1 MSPTVIFAAVNTAVI
16 VVATGIA
23 FLIWR
28 RRQVVPTSPSFPPV
42 SAAAASASSAA
53 SWDPFD
59 GEWEA
64 HAPYPAHALD
74 AIHSPLSL
82 SRHPSEIDSH
92 YRSSELSTAG
102 AGEAHEP
109 GNPSTPRHRAPVVTE
124 SEPDHSSFFPF
135 SPGWTAEALPS
146 RDSPL
151 QCPHCQSARIDTLN
165 VGRKAGSTIG
175 SVAGATSCVAMA
187 LSGAETGATVG
198 AIGGP
203 VGSIF
208 GGIAGAVIAGLLGSA
223 AGSAAGSAVGAVIDD
238 NILDNYRC
246 LSCGSSFGAQHI

>member
-1 MSPTVIFAAVNTAVI
+1 MSPTVIFAAVNAAAI
-16 VVATGIA
+16 AVATGIA

-28 RRQVVPTSPSFPPV
+28 RRQAVPTSPSFPSV
-42 SAAAASASSAA
+42 SAAAASAPSAA
-53 SWDPFD
+53 SWDPLD

-74 AIHSPLSL
+74 ALRSPLSL
-82 SRHPSEIDSH
+82 SRHPSEVDSH
-92 YRSSELSTAG
+92 DQSSDVSTAV
-102 AGEAHEP
+102 AAEAYEP
-109 GNPSTPRHRAPVVTE
+109 DNPSAPRHQAPLATE

-146 RDSPL
+146 SDSPL
-151 QCPHCQSARIDTLN
+151 RCPHCQSARVDTLN
-165 VGRKAGSTIG
+165 VGRRAGSTIG
-175 SVAGATSCVAMA
+175 SVAGATGAVAMA
-187 LSGAETGATVG
+187 LSGAETGAAVG

-223 AGSAAGSAVGAVIDD
+223 AGSAAGSAVGAAIDD

-246 LSCGSSFGAQHI
+246 LSCDHTFGAQHI

>member
-1 MSPTVIFAAVNTAVI
+1 MSLTIILAAVNAT
-16 VVATGIA
+16 VVTVVTGIA

-28 RRQVVPTSPSFPPV
+28 RRQATPTSPSLPPV

-53 SWDPFD
+53 SWDPLD

-64 HAPYPAHALD
+64 HAPYPAHARN
-74 AIHSPLSL
+74 AIRSPLSP
-82 SRHPSEIDSH
+82 SRHPSKTDSY
-92 YRSSELSTAG
+92 YRSSELSTVVA
-102 AGEAHEP
+102 ADAHES
-109 GNPSTPRHRAPVVTE
+109 GKPSAPRHQAPLATE

-135 SPGWTAEALPS
+135 SPGWTTEALPTS
-146 RDSPL
+146 DSPL
-151 QCPHCQSARIDTLN
+151 RCPHCQSTRVDTLN
-165 VGRKAGSTIG
+165 VGRKAGGTIG

-203 VGSIF
+203 FGSIF

-223 AGSAAGSAVGAVIDD
+223 AGSAAGSAVGAAIDD

-246 LSCGSSFGAQHI
+246 LSCDHAFGAQRI

>member
-1 MSPTVIFAAVNTAVI
+1 MSPTLIFAAANAAVI
-16 VVATGIA
+16 AAVTGIA
-23 FLIWR
+23 LFIWR
-28 RRQVVPTSPSFPPV
+28 RQPAAPTSPSLPPASV
-42 SAAAASASSAA
+42 ALASASTTD
-53 SWDPFD
+53 SWDPLD
-59 GEWEA
+59 DEWEA
-64 HAPYPAHALD
+64 HAPYPDHALD
-74 AIHSPLSL
+74 AIRSPSSL
-82 SRHPSEIDSH
+82 SRHPLAFDSH
-92 YRSSELSTAG
+92 HQSHESARAVGS
-102 AGEAHEP
+102 EAHAPHNPAASSHGAPLATEP
-109 GNPSTPRHRAPVVTE
+109 E
-124 SEPDHSSFFPF
+124 SERSSFFPF
-135 SPGWTAEALPS
+135 APGWTSEALPAS
-146 RDSPL
+146 DAPMR
-151 QCPHCQSARIDTLN
+151 CPHCHSARVDTLN

-203 VGSIF
+203 FGSIF

>member
-1 MSPTVIFAAVNTAVI
+1 MSLTVIFAAVNTAVI
-16 VVATGIA
+16 AVATGIA

-28 RRQVVPTSPSFPPV
+28 RRQAVPTSPSLPPI

-53 SWDPFD
+53 SWDPLD

-64 HAPYPAHALD
+64 DAPYPAHALD
-74 AIHSPLSL
+74 AIRSPLSL
-82 SRHPSEIDSH
+82 SRHPSEIDPH
-92 YRSSELSTAG
+92 YRSSDVSTVVA
-102 AGEAHEP
+102 AEAYEP
-109 GNPSTPRHRAPVVTE
+109 GNPSAPRHQVPVAAE

-135 SPGWTAEALPS
+135 SPGWTAEALPAS
-146 RDSPL
+146 DSPL
-151 QCPHCQSARIDTLN
+151 RCPHCQSARVDTLN

-187 LSGAETGATVG
+187 LSGAETGVTVG

-223 AGSAAGSAVGAVIDD
+223 AGSAAGSALGAAIDD

-246 LSCGSSFGAQHI
+246 LSCGHAFGAQHI

>member
-16 VVATGIA
+16 AVATGIA

-28 RRQVVPTSPSFPPV
+28 RRQAVPTSPSFPPV

-53 SWDPFD
+53 SWDPLD

-92 YRSSELSTAG
+92 YRSSDVSTAVES
-102 AGEAHEP
+102 EAHAP
-109 GNPSTPRHRAPVVTE
+109 LNPAAHRHQAPLATE
-124 SEPDHSSFFPF
+124 REPDHSSFFPF
-135 SPGWTAEALPS
+135 APGWTSEALPDGDAPM
-146 RDSPL
+146 R
-151 QCPHCQSARIDTLN
+151 CPHCQSARVDTLN

-203 VGSIF
+203 FGSIF

-223 AGSAAGSAVGAVIDD
+223 AGSAAGSAVGAAIDD

-246 LSCGSSFGAQHI
+246 QSCGYTFGAQYI

>member
-28 RRQVVPTSPSFPPV
+28 RRQAVPTSPSLPPI

-53 SWDPFD
+53 SWDPLD

-74 AIHSPLSL
+74 AIYSPLSL
-82 SRHPSEIDSH
+82 SRHPSEIDPH
-92 YRSSELSTAG
+92 YRSPELSA
-102 AGEAHEP
+102 AVAAEVREP
-109 GNPSTPRHRAPVVTE
+109 SNPPAPRHQAPLATE

-135 SPGWTAEALPS
+135 SPGWTAEAPS
-146 RDSPL
+146 SSDSPL
-151 QCPHCQSARIDTLN
+151 RCPHCQSARIDTLN

-223 AGSAAGSAVGAVIDD
+223 AGSAAGPAVGAVIDD

-246 LSCGSSFGAQHI
+246 LSCGHTFGAQHI